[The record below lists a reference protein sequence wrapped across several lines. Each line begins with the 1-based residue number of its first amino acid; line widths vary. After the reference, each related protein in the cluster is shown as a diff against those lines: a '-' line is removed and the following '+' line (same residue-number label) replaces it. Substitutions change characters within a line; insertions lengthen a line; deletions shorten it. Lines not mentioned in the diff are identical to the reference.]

1 MLQKMHESQTAPD
14 LILTD
19 LSLLKG
25 PDGIGIISQLR
36 DHFRTNIP
44 GVLISG
50 TTDPDKLKQA
60 RSSGYRL
67 VQKPINPSELRSL
80 VQHQLYAH
88 H

>member
-1 MLQKMHESQTAPD
+1 
-14 LILTD
+14 
-19 LSLLKG
+19 
-25 PDGIGIISQLR
+25 LR
-36 DHFRTNIP
+36 DHFRTSIP

-50 TTDPDKLKQA
+50 TTDTDKLKQA

-88 H
+88 N